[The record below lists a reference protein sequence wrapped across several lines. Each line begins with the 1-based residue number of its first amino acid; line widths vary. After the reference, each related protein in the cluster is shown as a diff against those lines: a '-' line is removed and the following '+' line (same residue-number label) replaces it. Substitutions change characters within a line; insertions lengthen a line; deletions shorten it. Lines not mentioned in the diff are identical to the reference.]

1 MDNNSINNATKTDLI
16 ESQDINNTS
25 TIDISI
31 NENHQLIDQINNT
44 EPTKLE
50 SPNTINETIQVNLT
64 NSTSKSIS
72 SSNNLINTRE
82 KRIRKQK
89 SFDDDFVLFNLS
101 SSYYTNSSFSS
112 IVNHQ
117 NNFKIL
123 I

>member
-44 EPTKLE
+44 EPNKLE